1 MKIEI
6 RLLQKEDDTSSFDC
20 EENNLNLFFKQYAKQ
35 NQFKHYIGTTYVAVL
50 DNKII
55 GYVSVSS
62 SSIRVDALGELIV
75 KKLPQYPLPILRLT
89 RLAVDK
95 AYQQKGIGQT
105 LLKWVL
111 KLTLKQKK
119 QFGCFGLV
127 VDAKAESVEFY
138 EQYGFESFSI
148 QAGALD
154 VRPYAQSMF
163 LSTKTIEVGMGLQ

>member
-1 MKIEI
+1 MIEI

-20 EENNLNLFFKQYAKQ
+20 KESNLNLFLKQYAKQ
-35 NQFKHYIGTTYVAVL
+35 NQFKHYIGTTYIAIF
-50 DNKII
+50 DNKVI

-62 SSIRVDALGELIV
+62 SSIRVDELGELIV

-95 AYQQKGIGQT
+95 NYQHKGIGKA

-111 KLTLKQKK
+111 KLTLKQKE

-127 VDAKAESVEFY
+127 VDAKPESVMFY
-138 EQYGFESFSI
+138 EQYGFESFTI
-148 QAGALD
+148 HAGALD
-154 VRPYAQSMF
+154 IRPYAQTMF
-163 LSTKTIEVGMGLQ
+163 LSTKTIELGV

>member
-1 MKIEI
+1 MIEI

-20 EENNLNLFFKQYAKQ
+20 KESNLNLFLKQYAKQ
-35 NQFKHYIGTTYVAVL
+35 NQFKHYIGTTYIAIFN
-50 DNKII
+50 NKVI

-62 SSIRVDALGELIV
+62 SSIRVDELGELIV

-95 AYQQKGIGQT
+95 NYQHKGIGKA

-111 KLTLKQKK
+111 KLTLKQKE

-127 VDAKAESVEFY
+127 VDAKPESVMFY
-138 EQYGFESFSI
+138 EQYGFESFTI
-148 QAGALD
+148 HAGALD
-154 VRPYAQSMF
+154 IRPYAQTMF
-163 LSTKTIEVGMGLQ
+163 LSTKTIELGV

>member
-1 MKIEI
+1 MIEI

-20 EENNLNLFFKQYAKQ
+20 KESNLNLFLKQYAKQ
-35 NQFKHYIGTTYVAVL
+35 NQFKHYIGTTYIAIF
-50 DNKII
+50 DNKVI

-62 SSIRVDALGELIV
+62 SSIRVDELGELIV

-95 AYQQKGIGQT
+95 NYQHKGIGQT

-111 KLTLKQKK
+111 KLTLKQKE

-127 VDAKAESVEFY
+127 VDAKHESVMFY
-138 EQYGFESFSI
+138 EQYGFESFCI
-148 QAGALD
+148 HTGALD
-154 VRPYAQSMF
+154 IRPYAQSMF
-163 LSTKTIEVGMGLQ
+163 LSTKMIESGL